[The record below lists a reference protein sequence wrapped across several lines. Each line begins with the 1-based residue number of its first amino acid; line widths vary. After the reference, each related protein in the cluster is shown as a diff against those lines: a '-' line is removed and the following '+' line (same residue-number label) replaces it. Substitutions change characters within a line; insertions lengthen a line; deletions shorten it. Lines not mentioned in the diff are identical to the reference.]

1 MTDLST
7 IKQTDRTIE
16 IVHPVT
22 AENIG
27 LRITL
32 VSLDDERM
40 TKIRRS
46 ITDRRLH
53 LEARGKSFKAD
64 EVEENADNVIF
75 TATVDWEW
83 YNPTGSEGDKG
94 YREDAM
100 PNFKGEQPEFNRK
113 NFFALIDEISWIKTQ
128 INEALGD
135 TRAFFAS

>member
-7 IKQTDRTIE
+7 IKQTERTID
-16 IVHPVT
+16 IVHP
-22 AENIG
+22 ANGENIG

-53 LEARGKSFKAD
+53 LEARGKALKAD

-75 TATVDWEW
+75 TATIDWEW
-83 YNPTGSEGDKG
+83 YNPTGKEGDKG
-94 YREDAM
+94 YRADAM
-100 PNFKGEQPEFNRK
+100 PDFKGEQPEFTRR
-113 NFFALIDEISWIKTQ
+113 NFFALIGEISWIKNQ

-135 TRAFFAS
+135 TRAFFAN